1 MMSGKPKYPNEPYP
15 HHPDLNMENLEVCI
29 MDPAKDRLE
38 STLAAVWRILDDTR
52 QSYRL
57 AMESAEIDEGRVN
70 EVQDTV
76 LDYLTNN
83 YGEC

>member
-1 MMSGKPKYPNEPYP
+1 VNT
-15 HHPDLNMENLEVCI
+15 PDENLENLEVCI
-29 MDPAKDRLE
+29 MDPSKDRME

-52 QSYRL
+52 HSYRL
-57 AMESAEIDEGRVN
+57 AMESVGIDEGRVD

-83 YGEC
+83 YGEA